1 MKHFFNDEIEGFP
14 EPPRV
19 DWAVL
24 AVTVGAVLFGMGL
37 VLQIV

>member
-1 MKHFFNDEIEGFP
+1 MQ
-14 EPPRV
+14 PPKT
-19 DWAVL
+19 DWVVL